1 MFDEIEDVFNNDDK
15 PFRKRQ
21 KNKAW
26 INRILENNVIP
37 TMWITNDVYSI
48 DNAVIRRFDMSIE
61 VPIPTKS
68 KRIEIINKFSQ
79 NQLSIDAIS
88 KLASNKNIAPALIS
102 RALKVVSSL
111 DKNKNKDKAFEM
123 IIDNTLKAQG
133 HEGIKGT
140 SNNQLSRTLF

>member
-1 MFDEIEDVFNNDDK
+1 MTTLYIIGNGFDLYHGLPTSYTDFYEFGKKLLDEIEDVFNNDDN

-68 KRIEIINKFSQ
+68 KRIEIINKF
-79 NQLSIDAIS
+79 
-88 KLASNKNIAPALIS
+88 K
-102 RALKVVSSL
+102 
-111 DKNKNKDKAFEM
+111 
-123 IIDNTLKAQG
+123 
-133 HEGIKGT
+133 
-140 SNNQLSRTLF
+140 